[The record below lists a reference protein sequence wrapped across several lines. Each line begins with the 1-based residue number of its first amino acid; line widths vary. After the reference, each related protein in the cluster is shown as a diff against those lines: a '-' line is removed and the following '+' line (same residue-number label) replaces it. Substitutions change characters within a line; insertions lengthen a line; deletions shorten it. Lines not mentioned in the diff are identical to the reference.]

1 MFNGTFLRLAL
12 EAGLA
17 LALSSIYNVYIIM
30 CVGFEKMETQLPF
43 FWLNLVSL
51 AVMLTVTAV
60 SPIFFVA
67 FYMCNKQKWEDE
79 HFETKWGA
87 VLEGLKKDKKSSL
100 IYPVFFLIRRIIF
113 VVSAVYLRHFLLF
126 QICTQLFSL
135 WFSIN
140 YLLEFR
146 PFEDALTMNL
156 ELMNEFTCAIL
167 MYHVLVFNPAFV
179 ADDQPREVLGYS
191 FILIVCLNVA
201 VHVYFLCRTVYT
213 EASQKIKELIFKCRQ
228 KKLASQS
235 TKSLTSSSSPL
246 SVGKEARGK
255 NFES

>member
-12 EAGLA
+12 EAGLSLT
-17 LALSSIYNVYIIM
+17 LASIYNVYIIT

-51 AVMLTVTAV
+51 AVMLTVTVVA
-60 SPIFFVA
+60 PIFFVA
-67 FYMCNKQKWEDE
+67 FYLCNNHKWEDE
-79 HFETKWGA
+79 HFETRWGA

-100 IYPVFFLIRRIIF
+100 IYPVFFLIRRVIF

-126 QICTQLFSL
+126 QIATQLLSL
-135 WFSIN
+135 SFSIN

-156 ELMNEFTCAIL
+156 ELMNEFTCAFL
-167 MYHVLVFNPAFV
+167 MYHVLIFNPEFV
-179 ADDQPREVLGYS
+179 ADDQPREDLGYS
-191 FILIVCLNVA
+191 FILFVCLNVA

-213 EASQKIKELIFKCRQ
+213 QASKKIKELIFKCHQ
-228 KKLASQS
+228 KKLANEL
-235 TKSLTSSSSPL
+235 TKSLTS
-246 SVGKEARGK
+246 
-255 NFES
+255 